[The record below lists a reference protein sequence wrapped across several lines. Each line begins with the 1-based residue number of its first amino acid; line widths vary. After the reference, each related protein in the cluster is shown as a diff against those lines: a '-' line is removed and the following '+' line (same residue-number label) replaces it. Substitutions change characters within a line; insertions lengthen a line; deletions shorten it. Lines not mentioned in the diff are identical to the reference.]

1 MPPTTNDK
9 PVPHACV
16 VHLGF
21 SGSRDLFPGIAD
33 PLRRSRFAA
42 ELTRQFGEKLAALAQ
57 RPELRLHEGHFF
69 VGAASMAAGADGV
82 FADACDT
89 LGIAL
94 RVLLPQPREE
104 FLSARSSKPPH
115 ALDFT
120 PAQREQVLQRLQRAG
135 VVQEQSVATAQDAAR
150 RLVQTG
156 VEILQTADIL
166 LTLQAQHQDGAGK
179 PGATN
184 ALAAQALADGKP
196 VYALTFWIDEKQTLH
211 LYDEWRAPAQ
221 GWQPPQPPA
230 FLGAPAL
237 PSAGFVDGLR
247 RTADRIVVECEQA
260 DAAAS
265 LRSLHVH
272 LGLCAAAA
280 MLLLACCVVAPP
292 FPSLL
297 VWLAPLLLLVL
308 LGVQVRQWHVDR
320 MKRKGRAESLL
331 LRRRFAAS
339 VTAQLARNT
348 QSISPIE
355 DDAAVHVGG
364 SVPPPLWKLSNL
376 PLADE
381 LRPLRKTLDVAWL
394 QAAKAAAVLPWQQQ
408 QERYLAEALQQPE
421 SGVLAGLERRLAAA
435 QQQLE
440 RWQRW
445 SRVGGLFTA
454 TVLDP
459 ALLLL
464 IVLAAPLLWATP
476 LFSGVVLGLVVL
488 LLPQISLHSLLREL
502 RRRAGQEVEAA
513 RRTTAFVQEQIRT
526 LQRAESSAEF
536 ARHQQETEF
545 GLLARTLESA
555 S

>member
-1 MPPTTNDK
+1 MPATNEV

-33 PLRRSRFAA
+33 PLRRSRFTA

-69 VGAASMAAGADGV
+69 VGVASMAAGADGV
-82 FADACDT
+82 FADACAAT
-89 LGIAL
+89 GIAL
-94 RVLLPQPREE
+94 RVLLPQPREA

-120 PAQREQVLQRLQRAG
+120 PAQREQALQRLQRAG
-135 VVQEQSVATAQDAAR
+135 VVQEQAVATAQDAAR

-166 LTLQAQHQDGAGK
+166 LTLQAQQQDGADK
-179 PGATN
+179 PGASN
-184 ALAAQALADGKP
+184 ALAAQALAEGKP

-221 GWQPPQPPA
+221 GWQPPQLPA

-237 PSAGFVDGLR
+237 PQAGFVDGLR
-247 RTADRIVVECEQA
+247 RAADSIVAECEQA

-265 LRSLHVH
+265 LRAVHVH

-280 MLLLACCVVAPP
+280 VLLLCCLFAPP
-292 FPSLL
+292 FPALL
-297 VWLAPLLLLVL
+297 VWLAPLLLLAL
-308 LGVQVRQWHVDR
+308 LGAQVRQWHADR
-320 MKRKGRAESLL
+320 VKRKVRAESLL
-331 LRRRFAAS
+331 VRRGFAAR
-339 VTAQLARNT
+339 VAAQMARNT
-348 QSISPIE
+348 QSIAPIE
-355 DDAAVHVGG
+355 DGAAVHAGG
-364 SVPPPLWKLSNL
+364 SIPSPLWKLSNI

-381 LRPLRKTLDVAWL
+381 FRALRKTLDVAWL
-394 QAAKAAAVLPWQQQ
+394 QAARTTAALPWQQQ
-408 QERYLAEALQQPE
+408 QERYLAETLQQPE

-435 QQQLE
+435 QQQLQ

-445 SRVGGLFTA
+445 SRVGGLLTA
-454 TVLDP
+454 AILDP

-464 IVLAAPLLWATP
+464 IALATPLPWATP
-476 LFSGVVLGLVVL
+476 LFSGVVLGLAVV
-488 LLPQISLHSLLREL
+488 LLPQISLHALLREL
-502 RRRAGQEVEAA
+502 RRRAGQEADTV
-513 RRTTAFVQEQIRT
+513 RRTLAFVQEQIRT
-526 LQRAESSAEF
+526 LQRAESAAEF
-536 ARHQQETEF
+536 ARQQQETEF
-545 GLLARTLESA
+545 GLLARTLESTR
-555 S
+555 